1 MMLEQQSTNELALMF
16 GGRRMSDRERS
27 LRNML
32 AAHAMGALM
41 LEDRDQYDSDNLLR
55 ARIQN
60 LADRA
65 WLIADAMLESKY
77 R

>member
-1 MMLEQQSTNELALMF
+1 MMSEQQSKNELALMF
-16 GGRRMSDRERS
+16 GGRMSDSESSR
-27 LRNML
+27 RNMF

-41 LEDRDQYDSDNLLR
+41 LEVRDQYDSDNLLR

-65 WLIADAMLESKY
+65 WLIADAMLKSKY

>member
-1 MMLEQQSTNELALMF
+1 
-16 GGRRMSDRERS
+16 
-27 LRNML
+27 ML

-41 LEDRDQYDSDNLLR
+41 LEDRDQYDSENLLR